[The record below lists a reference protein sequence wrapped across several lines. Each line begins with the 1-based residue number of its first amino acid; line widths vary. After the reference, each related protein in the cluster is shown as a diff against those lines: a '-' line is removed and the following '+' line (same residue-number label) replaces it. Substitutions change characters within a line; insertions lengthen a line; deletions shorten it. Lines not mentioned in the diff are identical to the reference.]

1 MAILTQE
8 SENRLKIFLGT
19 DKFPCTGEKFPE
31 VYKIVCLPT
40 NKVYVG
46 SSSRCVYRRF
56 KDRRGFLRAKTHHS
70 ILLQRAWDKYKPE
83 EFQFEVLEFCTPDE
97 CIAKEQYYIN
107 RYKAANSEF
116 GFNISPFAGSNKGSK
131 FKRTHP
137 IAPKSQKSIELMKAA
152 LKGKPKSK
160 EHAAKVGLAKA
171 IPIVQLSIIG
181 TLLNVWKAA
190 EYAARDLKLHQGNI
204 VNCCKGKRKT
214 TGGYKWMY
222 KSDYYGNIRTGNS

>member
-19 DKFPCTGEKFPE
+19 DKFPCTGEKFPG

-40 NKVYVG
+40 NKVY
-46 SSSRCVYRRF
+46 
-56 KDRRGFLRAKTHHS
+56 
-70 ILLQRAWDKYKPE
+70 
-83 EFQFEVLEFCTPDE
+83 
-97 CIAKEQYYIN
+97 
-107 RYKAANSEF
+107 
-116 GFNISPFAGSNKGSK
+116 
-131 FKRTHP
+131 
-137 IAPKSQKSIELMKAA
+137 
-152 LKGKPKSK
+152 
-160 EHAAKVGLAKA
+160 
-171 IPIVQLSIIG
+171 
-181 TLLNVWKAA
+181 AA